1 MGIFSSSLYIEIIT
15 DNSAISYQ
23 RFKMQASKRN
33 FFTMHIKILL
43 LSDNVETVDYKRLIP
58 QKKMKKGSVINNIPF
73 SMKIS
78 NQSSPVIG
86 TPLFYKSN

>member
-1 MGIFSSSLYIEIIT
+1 
-15 DNSAISYQ
+15 
-23 RFKMQASKRN
+23 
-33 FFTMHIKILL
+33 MHIKILL